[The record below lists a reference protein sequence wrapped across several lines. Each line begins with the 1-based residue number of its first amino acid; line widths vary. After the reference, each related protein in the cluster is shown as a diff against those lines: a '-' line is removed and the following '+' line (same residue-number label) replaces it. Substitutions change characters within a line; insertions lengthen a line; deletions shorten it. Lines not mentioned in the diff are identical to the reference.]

1 MSFTEALSEQLTIV
15 GAFAPRI
22 VTTAAQT
29 LYTDVVDM
37 RYHRRAMV
45 IAAGNAYGG
54 TAMVK
59 GLTVTLIDCDASGTA
74 ASTAFLT
81 SSVTRVSG
89 TAGEY
94 SIVVAECKAED
105 LGQYGAALNAQGRYF
120 KAGITTSTN
129 VKNAYSVIV
138 LADNS
143 RYGGKAASNDL
154 SAVKEIVQE

>member
-1 MSFTEALSEQLTIV
+1 MSYSESLGERLAVV

-37 RYHRRAMV
+37 SKFRRALV
-45 IAAGNAYGG
+45 IASGNAYGG
-54 TAMVK
+54 TALVK
-59 GLTVTLIDCDASGTA
+59 GLTVTLIDCSANGTA
-74 ASTAFLT
+74 ASTAFYT

-105 LGQYGAALNAQGRYF
+105 LGQYAPSAGAGGRYF

-138 LADNS
+138 LGSDA
-143 RYGGKAASNDL
+143 RYGAASDNDI
-154 SAVKEIVQE
+154 SSVKEIGQE

>member
-1 MSFTEALSEQLTIV
+1 MVYNESLGESLAIV

-37 RYHRRAMV
+37 SHYRRALV

-74 ASTAFLT
+74 ASTAFYT

-105 LGQYGAALNAQGRYF
+105 LGQYGAALNNQGRYF

-138 LADNS
+138 LGDVA
-143 RYGGKAASNDL
+143 RHGPASDL
-154 SAVKEIVQE
+154 DISAVKEIGQA

>member
-1 MSFTEALSEQLTIV
+1 MSYSVAASERAAV
-15 GAFAPRI
+15 VAAFAPRI

-37 RYHRRAMV
+37 SKFRRALV
-45 IAAGNAYGG
+45 IASGNAYGG

-59 GLTVTLIDCDASGTA
+59 GLTVTLMDCSANATA
-74 ASTAFLT
+74 ATTAFYT
-81 SSVTRVSG
+81 SAVTRVSG

-105 LGQYGAALNAQGRYF
+105 LGQYEPSAGTGGRYF

-129 VKNAYSVIV
+129 VLNAYSVIV
-138 LADNS
+138 LGMDP
-143 RYGGKAASNDL
+143 RYGPGSDNDL
-154 SAVKEIVQE
+154 AAVKSIGQE

>member
-1 MSFTEALSEQLTIV
+1 MVYNESLGESLAIV

-37 RYHRRAMV
+37 SHYRRALV

-54 TAMVK
+54 TANDK
-59 GLTVTLIDCDASGTA
+59 GLTVTLIDCTSAGTA
-74 ASTAFLT
+74 ASTAFYT
-81 SSVTRVSG
+81 SAVTRVSG

-105 LGQYGAALNAQGRYF
+105 LGQYGTATPMGRYF

-138 LADNS
+138 LGSVD
-143 RYGGKAASNDL
+143 RHGPASARDIA
-154 SAVKEIVQE
+154 AVKEIGQE

>member
-1 MSFTEALSEQLTIV
+1 MAYNESLGESLAVV
-15 GAFAPRI
+15 GMFAPRI

-37 RYHRRAMV
+37 SHYRRALV

-54 TAMVK
+54 TAQVK
-59 GLTVTLIDCDASGTA
+59 GLTVTLIDCTAAGTA
-74 ASTAFLT
+74 ASTAFYT

-94 SIVVAECKAED
+94 SIVVAECKGED
-105 LGQYGAALNAQGRYF
+105 LGQYGTATPMGRYF

-129 VKNAYSVIV
+129 VKNAYSVVV
-138 LADNS
+138 LGSVD
-143 RYGGKAASNDL
+143 RHGPASARDI
-154 SAVKEIVQE
+154 SSVKEIGQE

>member
-1 MSFTEALSEQLTIV
+1 MGYTESLGEQLAIV

-37 RYHRRAMV
+37 SHYRRAMV
-45 IAAGNAYGG
+45 IASGNANGG
-54 TAMVK
+54 TALVK

-74 ASTAFLT
+74 AGTAFYT

-94 SIVVAECKAED
+94 SIVVAETKAED
-105 LGQYGAALNAQGRYF
+105 LGQYGAGLNVRGRYF

-138 LADNS
+138 LGSVD
-143 RYGGKAASNDL
+143 RHGPASARDIA
-154 SAVKEIVQE
+154 AVKEIGQA